1 MKNTEQQAVWKPY
14 PDYPFVEANQF
25 GEIRT
30 KDRVVTRGDGRKQFV
45 KGRILKQQRD
55 RHGYMRVHIRANGKE
70 FLRLVSRIVAITFI
84 PNPDNLP
91 EVNHKDN
98 DPTNNAVSN
107 LEWCTHKYNIAYREK
122 YGTSAAEAFGRS
134 IIAINLDSFKVI
146 WFESQ
151 REAERQLR
159 ACNSSIN
166 KVVKD
171 QRNTAGGYWFCYADS
186 TAVEK
191 IRAKF
196 GDKIAEK
203 VEKLLREHL

>member
-1 MKNTEQQAVWKPY
+1 MSKN
-14 PDYPFVEANQF
+14 
-25 GEIRT
+25 
-30 KDRVVTRGDGRKQFV
+30 GRKYHL
-45 KGRILKQQRD
+45 KGRILKQYD
-55 RHGYMRVHIRANGKE
+55 NGSGGYTYVSFSVNGKIINLRVH
-70 FLRLVSRIVAITFI
+70 RIMATCFI
-84 PNPDNLP
+84 PNPNNYP